1 MDRKVIK
8 TEKAPQAIGPYSV
21 AIKVDNLVFTSGQ
34 IGLDPTTQ
42 GLVPGGVQAETRQA
56 LTNLKQ
62 VLLAAGSALER
73 VVKTTVFLKDMSDF
87 QAMNSV
93 YAEFFPVDPPARS
106 AVAAAGLPK
115 SACVEIEAIAI
126 VD

>member
-8 TEKAPQAIGPYSV
+8 TEKAPLAIGPYSV
-21 AIKVDNLVFTSGQ
+21 AIKVENLVFTSGQ

-42 GLVPGGVQAETRQA
+42 MLVPGGVQAETRQA

-73 VVKTTVFLKDMSDF
+73 VVKTTVFLRDMNDF

-93 YAEFFPVDPPARS
+93 YAVFFPIDPPARS

-115 SACVEIEAIAI
+115 GANVEIEAIGI
-126 VD
+126 VE

>member
-8 TEKAPQAIGPYSV
+8 TEKAPLAIGPYSV
-21 AIKVDNLVFTSGQ
+21 AIKVENLAFTSGQ

-42 GLVPGGVQAETRQA
+42 MLVQGGVQAETRQA
-56 LTNLKQ
+56 LNNLKQ
-62 VLLAAGSALER
+62 VLLAAGSDLER

-115 SACVEIEAIAI
+115 GANVEIEAIGI
-126 VD
+126 VE

>member
-1 MDRKVIK
+1 M
-8 TEKAPQAIGPYSV
+8 
-21 AIKVDNLVFTSGQ
+21 GQ

-42 GLVPGGVQAETRQA
+42 SLVPGGVQAETRQA
-56 LTNLKQ
+56 LSNLKQ
-62 VLLAAGSALER
+62 VLLAAGSSLER
-73 VVKTTVFLKDMSDF
+73 VVKTTVFLKDMNEF

-106 AVAAAGLPK
+106 AIAAAGLPK
-115 SACVEIEAIAI
+115 GACVEIETVAI

>member
-21 AIKVDNLVFTSGQ
+21 AIKVENLVFTSGQ

-42 GLVPGGVQAETRQA
+42 MLVPGGVQAETRQA

-62 VLLAAGSALER
+62 VLLAAGSTLER
-73 VVKTTVFLKDMSDF
+73 VVKTTYFLKDMNDF

-115 SACVEIEAIAI
+115 GACVEIEAIAI
-126 VD
+126 VE